1 MRLKQTYDVV
11 APAAMSLAVS
21 LVVVFATVSRN
32 ISSGRLED
40 LRVQRLN
47 EVAKESVAGTCIRT
61 TGDRYYKGQV
71 IDLGEQSGQ
80 KVATTCVINERGEAG
95 YIAYKEGRAI
105 VQEVVSQQEINS
117 RISHI
122 KGAGAGK

>member
-11 APAAMSLAVS
+11 APAAVSLAVG
-21 LVVVFATVSRN
+21 LVVMIATVSQN

-47 EVAKESVAGTCIRT
+47 EVAKEAIAGTCIWT

-71 IDLGEQSGQ
+71 LDLGEQPGQ
-80 KVATTCVINERGEAG
+80 KVATVCAINESGETA
-95 YIAYKEGRAI
+95 YIAYQEGRAT
-105 VQEVVSQQEINS
+105 VQEVVSQQEVKS
-117 RISHI
+117 RMSHI
-122 KGAGAGK
+122 KGAAE

>member
-11 APAAMSLAVS
+11 VPAAMSLAVG
-21 LVVVFATVSRN
+21 VVVVIATVSRN
-32 ISSGRLED
+32 ISSGRLEE

-47 EVAKESVAGTCIRT
+47 EVAKEAIAGTCIQT

-71 IDLGEQSGQ
+71 VDLGEQSGQ
-80 KVATTCVINERGEAG
+80 KVATTCVINKRGEAG
-95 YIAYKEGRAI
+95 YIAYQEGRATI
-105 VQEVVSQQEINS
+105 QEVVSQQEINS

-122 KGAGAGK
+122 KGAGQ